1 MESGGH
7 RGVLIPFRTRILQTG
22 FEITDPGDRAFMD
35 IGTPR
40 RQYEIE
46 PIDDPVPREE
56 PSPRSPEPVTPEREP
71 TLPELVPS

>member
-1 MESGGH
+1 
-7 RGVLIPFRTRILQTG
+7 
-22 FEITDPGDRAFMD
+22 MD

-56 PSPRSPEPVTPEREP
+56 PEPSSPEPVAPEREP
-71 TLPELVPS
+71 ALPELVPS